1 MIKNQSNNISK
12 LIIYEESKND
22 NEDKSSSLYALQK

>member
-1 MIKNQSNNISK
+1 MKNHSKNISTV
-12 LIIYEESKND
+12 IIDEESKND

>member
-1 MIKNQSNNISK
+1 MKNQSKNVSTVIVE
-12 LIIYEESKND
+12 EESKND

>member
-1 MIKNQSNNISK
+1 MKNQSKNISTV
-12 LIIYEESKND
+12 IVEEESKNE

>member
-1 MIKNQSNNISK
+1 MIKNQSKNISK